1 MFEYY
6 DFKSN
11 EWKLELIEEDLE
23 EVLKELL
30 NQLKEVKSD
39 GRDDR

>member
-11 EWKLELIEEDLE
+11 EWKVELIEEDLE
-23 EVLKELL
+23 EVLLKLL
-30 NQLKEVKSD
+30 HQLKEEKSN
-39 GRDDR
+39 GRDDS